1 MSGLVTIGEPLGQ
14 VAADREGPLRPGA
27 PAALSV
33 CGAEATVAIGIRRLG
48 IPAAYIG
55 RVGDDAFGRMSIE
68 TLRGEGVDVSSVTVD
83 PAAPTGFLLRTRRTA
98 DRDVVDYWR
107 AGSAGSRL
115 RPEDVD
121 PDVVAAAD
129 LLHVTGITPALSDTA
144 ATAVDRACDLAR
156 RAGVPISFDVN
167 HRSRLWHGRSA
178 RTALLPLAAGA
189 DVVFGGRHELA
200 LLLDAAPDAPPEK
213 LLAGLA
219 AEGVREVVVSLGAE
233 GAVGLLDGEL
243 ARVAAHKVKDRG
255 RHRRRGRVR
264 RRLPGRPP
272 RGPRPGRASA
282 VGEAPLGAFAVGTRG
297 DWEGLPRRA
306 ELALVE
312 HHDQVV
318 R

>member
-1 MSGLVTIGEPLGQ
+1 MSGLVTVGEPLGQ
-14 VAADREGPLRPGA
+14 VGAEREGPLRPGA

-55 RVGDDAFGRMSIE
+55 RVGDDAFGRMSVE
-68 TLRGEGVDVSSVTVD
+68 ALRGEGVDVSSVTVD
-83 PAAPTGFLLRTRRTA
+83 PAAPTGLLLRTRRTA

-121 PDVVAAAD
+121 PDVVAAAG

-144 ATAVDRACDLAR
+144 AAAVARACDLAR

-167 HRSRLWHGRSA
+167 HRSRLWRGRSA

-189 DVVFGGRHELA
+189 DVVFGGRHEIA

-219 AEGVREVVVSLGAE
+219 AEGVREVVVTLGAE

-243 ARVAAHKVKDRG
+243 ARVPAHPVKAVDVIGAGDAFVAGYLAA
-255 RHRRRGRVR
+255 
-264 RRLPGRPP
+264 RLEGLDQVARL
-272 RGPRPGRASA
+272 RSGST
-282 VGEAPLGAFAVGTRG
+282 LGAFAVGTRG

>member
-1 MSGLVTIGEPLGQ
+1 MSGLVTVGELLGQ
-14 VAADREGPLRPGA
+14 VTADREGPLRPGA

-55 RVGDDAFGRMSIE
+55 RVGDDAFGRMSVE
-68 TLRGEGVDVSSVTVD
+68 ALRGEGVDVTSVTVD
-83 PAAPTGFLLRTRRTA
+83 PAAPTGLLLRTRRTA

-107 AGSAGSRL
+107 AGSAGSGL

-144 ATAVDRACDLAR
+144 AAAVGHACDLAR
-156 RAGVPISFDVN
+156 QAGVPISFDVN

-219 AEGVREVVVSLGAE
+219 AEGVREVVVTLGAE

-243 ARVAAHKVKDRG
+243 ARVAAHPVKAVDVIG
-255 RHRRRGRVR
+255 AGDAFVAGYLAA
-264 RRLPGRPP
+264 RLEGIDQVARL
-272 RGPRPGRASA
+272 RSGSA
-282 VGEAPLGAFAVGTRG
+282 LGAFAVGTRG

>member
-1 MSGLVTIGEPLGQ
+1 MSGLVTVGEPLGQ
-14 VAADREGPLRPGA
+14 VAADREGPLRPGT

-33 CGAEATVAIGIRRLG
+33 CGAEATVAIGVRRLG

-68 TLRGEGVDVSSVTVD
+68 ALRGEGVDVSSVTVD
-83 PAAPTGFLLRTRRTA
+83 PAAPTGLLLRTRRTA

-115 RPEDVD
+115 RPEDVE

-144 ATAVDRACDLAR
+144 AAAVGRACDLAR

-213 LLAGLA
+213 LLGGLA

-233 GAVGLLDGEL
+233 GAVGRLDGEL
-243 ARVAAHKVKDRG
+243 ARVAAHPVKAVDVIG
-255 RHRRRGRVR
+255 AGDAFVAGYLAA
-264 RRLPGRPP
+264 RLEGLDQVARL
-272 RGPRPGRASA
+272 RSGST
-282 VGEAPLGAFAVGTRG
+282 LGAFAVGTRG

>member
-1 MSGLVTIGEPLGQ
+1 LSGLVTIGEPLGQ

-27 PAALSV
+27 PAAVSV

-68 TLRGEGVDVSSVTVD
+68 ALRGEGVDVSSVTVD
-83 PAAPTGFLLRTRRTA
+83 PAAPTGLLLRTRRTA

-121 PDVVAAAD
+121 PDVVAAGD

-144 ATAVDRACDLAR
+144 AAAVDRACDLAR

-243 ARVAAHKVKDRG
+243 ARVAAHKVKAVDVIG
-255 RHRRRGRVR
+255 AGDAFVAGYLAA
-264 RRLPGRPP
+264 RLEGLDQVARL
-272 RGPRPGRASA
+272 RSGST
-282 VGEAPLGAFAVGTRG
+282 LGAFAVGTRG

>member
-1 MSGLVTIGEPLGQ
+1 MSGLVTVGEPLGQ

-68 TLRGEGVDVSSVTVD
+68 ALRGEGVDISSVTVD
-83 PAAPTGFLLRTRRTA
+83 PAAPTGLLLRTRRTA

-144 ATAVDRACDLAR
+144 AAAVGRACDLAR
-156 RAGVPISFDVN
+156 RAGVPVSFDVN

-243 ARVAAHKVKDRG
+243 ARVAAHPVKAVDVIG
-255 RHRRRGRVR
+255 AGDAFVAGYLAA
-264 RRLPGRPP
+264 RLEGLDQVARL
-272 RGPRPGRASA
+272 RSGST
-282 VGEAPLGAFAVGTRG
+282 LGAFAVGTRG

>member
-1 MSGLVTIGEPLGQ
+1 MSGLVTVGEPLGQ

-27 PAALSV
+27 SAALSV
-33 CGAEATVAIGIRRLG
+33 CGAEATVAIGVRRLG

-68 TLRGEGVDVSSVTVD
+68 ALRGEGVDVSSVTVD
-83 PAAPTGFLLRTRRTA
+83 PAAPTGLLLRTRRTA

-115 RPEDVD
+115 RPEDVE

-144 ATAVDRACDLAR
+144 AAAVGRACDLAR

-178 RTALLPLAAGA
+178 RTALLPLAVGA

-213 LLAGLA
+213 LLGGLA

-243 ARVAAHKVKDRG
+243 ARVAAHPVKAVDVIG
-255 RHRRRGRVR
+255 AGDAFVAGYLAA
-264 RRLPGRPP
+264 RLEGLDQVARL
-272 RGPRPGRASA
+272 RSGST
-282 VGEAPLGAFAVGTRG
+282 LGAFAVGTRG

>member
-1 MSGLVTIGEPLGQ
+1 MSGLVTLGEPLGQ

-68 TLRGEGVDVSSVTVD
+68 ALRGEGVDISSVTVD
-83 PAAPTGFLLRTRRTA
+83 PAAPTGLLLRTRRTA

-115 RPEDVD
+115 CPEDVD

-144 ATAVDRACDLAR
+144 AAAVGRACDLAR

-243 ARVAAHKVKDRG
+243 ARVAAHPVKAVDVIG
-255 RHRRRGRVR
+255 AGDAFVAGYLAA
-264 RRLPGRPP
+264 RLEGLDQVARL
-272 RGPRPGRASA
+272 RSGST
-282 VGEAPLGAFAVGTRG
+282 LGAFAVGTRG

>member
-1 MSGLVTIGEPLGQ
+1 MSGLVTVGEPLGQ

-68 TLRGEGVDVSSVTVD
+68 ALRGEGVDVSSVTVD
-83 PAAPTGFLLRTRRTA
+83 PAAPTGLLLRTRRTA

-144 ATAVDRACDLAR
+144 AAAVGRACDLAR
-156 RAGVPISFDVN
+156 RAGVPVSFDVN

-243 ARVAAHKVKDRG
+243 ARVAAHPVKAVDVIG
-255 RHRRRGRVR
+255 AGDAFVAGYLAA
-264 RRLPGRPP
+264 RLEGLDQVARL
-272 RGPRPGRASA
+272 RSGST
-282 VGEAPLGAFAVGTRG
+282 LGAFAVGTRG

>member
-1 MSGLVTIGEPLGQ
+1 MSGLVTVGEPLGQ
-14 VAADREGPLRPGA
+14 VAAEREGPLRPGA

-33 CGAEATVAIGIRRLG
+33 CGAEATVAIGVRRLG

-55 RVGDDAFGRMSIE
+55 RVGDDAFGRMSVE
-68 TLRGEGVDVSSVTVD
+68 ALRGEGVDVTSVTVD
-83 PAAPTGFLLRTRRTA
+83 PAAPTGLLLRTRRTA

-144 ATAVDRACDLAR
+144 AAAVGRACELAR

-178 RTALLPLAAGA
+178 RTALLTLAAGA

-200 LLLDAAPDAPPEK
+200 LLLDAAPDTPPEK

-219 AEGVREVVVSLGAE
+219 AEGVREVVVTLGAE

-243 ARVAAHKVKDRG
+243 APVVAHPVKAVDVIG
-255 RHRRRGRVR
+255 AGDAFVAGYLAA
-264 RRLPGRPP
+264 RLEGLDQVARL
-272 RGPRPGRASA
+272 RSGST
-282 VGEAPLGAFAVGTRG
+282 LGAFAVGTRG

>member
-1 MSGLVTIGEPLGQ
+1 MSGLVTVGEPLGQ

-83 PAAPTGFLLRTRRTA
+83 PAAPTGLLLRTRRTA

-115 RPEDVD
+115 CPEDVD

-144 ATAVDRACDLAR
+144 AAAVGRACDLAR

-243 ARVAAHKVKDRG
+243 ARVAAHPVKAVDVIG
-255 RHRRRGRVR
+255 AGDAFVAGYLAA
-264 RRLPGRPP
+264 RLEGLDQVARL
-272 RGPRPGRASA
+272 RSGST
-282 VGEAPLGAFAVGTRG
+282 LGAFAVGTRG

>member
-1 MSGLVTIGEPLGQ
+1 MSGLVTVGEPLGQ
-14 VAADREGPLRPGA
+14 VAAEREGPLRPGA

-33 CGAEATVAIGIRRLG
+33 CGAEATVAIGVRRLG

-55 RVGDDAFGRMSIE
+55 RVGDDAFGRMSVE
-68 TLRGEGVDVSSVTVD
+68 ALRGEGVDVTSVTVD
-83 PAAPTGFLLRTRRTA
+83 PAAPTGLLLRTRRTA

-144 ATAVDRACDLAR
+144 AAAVGRACDLAR

-178 RTALLPLAAGA
+178 RTALLTLAAGA
-189 DVVFGGRHELA
+189 DVVFGGAQLA
-200 LLLDAAPDAPPEK
+200 LLLDAAPDTPPEK

-219 AEGVREVVVSLGAE
+219 AEGVREVVVTLGAE
-233 GAVGLLDGEL
+233 GAVGLLDG
-243 ARVAAHKVKDRG
+243 DS
-255 RHRRRGRVR
+255 
-264 RRLPGRPP
+264 PQ
-272 RGPRPGRASA
+272 S
-282 VGEAPLGAFAVGTRG
+282 
-297 DWEGLPRRA
+297 
-306 ELALVE
+306 
-312 HHDQVV
+312 
-318 R
+318 

>member
-1 MSGLVTIGEPLGQ
+1 MSGLVTLGEPLGQ

-68 TLRGEGVDVSSVTVD
+68 ALRGEGVDISSVTVD
-83 PAAPTGFLLRTRRTA
+83 PAAPTGLLLRTRRTA

-144 ATAVDRACDLAR
+144 AAAVGRACDLAR
-156 RAGVPISFDVN
+156 RAGVPVSFDVN

-243 ARVAAHKVKDRG
+243 ARVAAHPVKAVDVIG
-255 RHRRRGRVR
+255 AGDAFVAGYLAA
-264 RRLPGRPP
+264 RLEGLDQVARL
-272 RGPRPGRASA
+272 RSGST
-282 VGEAPLGAFAVGTRG
+282 LGAFAVGTRG

>member
-1 MSGLVTIGEPLGQ
+1 MSGLVTVGELLGQ
-14 VAADREGPLRPGA
+14 VTADREGPLRPGA

-55 RVGDDAFGRMSIE
+55 RVGDDAFGRMSVE
-68 TLRGEGVDVSSVTVD
+68 ALRGEGVDVTSVTVD
-83 PAAPTGFLLRTRRTA
+83 PAAPTGLLLRTRRTA

-107 AGSAGSRL
+107 AGSAGSGL

-144 ATAVDRACDLAR
+144 AAAVGHACDLAR
-156 RAGVPISFDVN
+156 QAGVPISFDVN

-219 AEGVREVVVSLGAE
+219 AEGVREVVVTLGAE

-243 ARVAAHKVKDRG
+243 ARVAAHPVKAVDVIG
-255 RHRRRGRVR
+255 AGDAFVAGYLAA
-264 RRLPGRPP
+264 RLEGIDQVARL
-272 RGPRPGRASA
+272 RSGST
-282 VGEAPLGAFAVGTRG
+282 LGAFAVGTRG

>member
-1 MSGLVTIGEPLGQ
+1 MSGLVTVGEPLGQ

-68 TLRGEGVDVSSVTVD
+68 ALRGEGVDISSVTVD
-83 PAAPTGFLLRTRRTA
+83 PAAPTGLLLRTRRTA

-115 RPEDVD
+115 CPEDVD

-144 ATAVDRACDLAR
+144 AAAVGRACDLAR

-233 GAVGLLDGEL
+233 GAVGLLDGEF
-243 ARVAAHKVKDRG
+243 ARVAAHPVKAVDVIG
-255 RHRRRGRVR
+255 AGDAFVAGYLAA
-264 RRLPGRPP
+264 RLEGLDQVARL
-272 RGPRPGRASA
+272 RSGST
-282 VGEAPLGAFAVGTRG
+282 LGAFAVGTRG